1 MIAHLQYLT
10 FKYGDSANNRLSSP
24 HFYYLSMV
32 NPLTLNPLTPLTA
45 VAGVQ
50 GNKKRELHLCNSQI
64 FVVSPEPEFLNEYEW
79 I

>member
-1 MIAHLQYLT
+1 
-10 FKYGDSANNRLSSP
+10 
-24 HFYYLSMV
+24 MV
-32 NPLTLNPLTPLTA
+32 NPLTLNPLTA

-79 I
+79 IWMYYLGKMLNNSEI

>member
-1 MIAHLQYLT
+1 
-10 FKYGDSANNRLSSP
+10 
-24 HFYYLSMV
+24 MV

-50 GNKKRELHLCNSQI
+50 GNKKRELHLCNSLI
-64 FVVSPEPEFLNEYEW
+64 FVVPPEPEFLNEYKQ